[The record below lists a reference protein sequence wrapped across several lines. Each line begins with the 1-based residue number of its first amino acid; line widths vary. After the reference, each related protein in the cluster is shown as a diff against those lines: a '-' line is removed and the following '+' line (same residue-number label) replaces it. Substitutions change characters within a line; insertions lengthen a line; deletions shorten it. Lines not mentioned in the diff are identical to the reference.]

1 MILKKSI
8 RALRRKKRVK
18 SKIFG
23 TGLRPRLS
31 VFRSNR
37 SLFAQIIDDQKGET
51 LVSVSEKEI
60 KDEKVTKSE
69 KAKLLGEL
77 LAQKAA
83 KKKIERVIFDRS
95 SYKYHGRI
103 KAFAEGAK
111 EKGLTI

>member
-1 MILKKSI
+1 MILKKDI
-8 RALRRKKRVK
+8 RAQRRKKRVK

-23 TGLRPRLS
+23 TEKRPRIS
-31 VFRSNR
+31 VFRSNK

-60 KDEKVTKSE
+60 SDKKATKSQR
-69 KAKLLGEL
+69 AKLLGEL
-77 LAQKAA
+77 LAKKAA

-95 SYKYHGRI
+95 SYKYHGRV